1 MSAAAL
7 SILVYALYLL
17 GQGIALLLVPNF
29 VLPIVGLPEAMDV
42 WVRVVG
48 MTVTFFAINYFV
60 AARYELRPFFVV
72 SVTTR
77 FSVPIVFA
85 AFAIGGAASWNL
97 LLLTPADVAF
107 ATWTLL
113 ALRRSPPMAAAS
125 LG

>member
-1 MSAAAL
+1 MSAAAI

-17 GQGIALLLVPNF
+17 GQGIALLFVPNF

-60 AARYELRPFFVV
+60 AARYELRLFFVI
-72 SVTTR
+72 SVATR
-77 FSVPIVFA
+77 LSVPIVFG
-85 AFAIGGAASWNL
+85 AFAITGTASWNL
-97 LLLTPADVAF
+97 LLLTPADIAF

-113 ALRRSPPMAAAS
+113 ALRRRPMTVAS